1 MAYVPGAPIENARG
15 VLRRCEACDYTAM
28 QKMTGQPPGLT
39 TLFLTELWERFSY
52 YGMRAILVLFM
63 VAPVAEGGL
72 AFDTRAAA
80 SLYGTYTMAV
90 YLLALPGG
98 FVADRWLGSRRAV
111 IAGGVLMTAGQF
123 LLAVHSTEFFY
134 GGLTLIAVGTG
145 LLKPNVSAMVGRL
158 YGPGDVRRDS
168 GFSIY
173 YMGINIGALLAPLV
187 CGWIAESAASK
198 GLIASMGGDPARSW
212 HYAFAAAGVGM
223 IAGLIVFLA
232 QSDRLPKNEAQAA
245 GAKKGAASSEV
256 LSHEEWKRL
265 GAITVLFAFTI
276 LFWAAYEQKGASLNL
291 FAKRLV
297 RTELFGWQF
306 PASWL
311 QSLTPCYVILL
322 APVFAKLW
330 IRLGDRQPPSP
341 RKFALGLS
349 AIGAG
354 FCILTFASGLT
365 SQGKI
370 SPLWLAG
377 VYLFDVIGELCLS
390 PVGLSTVTK
399 LAPARFVGLMMGLW
413 FFATSLG
420 NKLAGYLSGFF
431 VENDAGRLMRL
442 YGGIAAALLASGL
455 LLHFLTPAIRRWSGD
470 EK

>member
-1 MAYVPGAPIENARG
+1 MQT
-15 VLRRCEACDYTAM
+15 LR
-28 QKMTGQPPGLT
+28 GQPAGLT

-63 VAPVAEGGL
+63 VAPAVEGGL
-72 AFDTRAAA
+72 GFDTKGAA

-98 FVADRWLGSRRAV
+98 FVADRWLDPRRAV
-111 IAGGVLMTAGQF
+111 ILGGVLMAAGQF
-123 LLAVHSTEFFY
+123 LMAVHSLDFFY
-134 GGLTLIAVGTG
+134 VGLTFIAVGTG
-145 LLKPNVSAMVGRL
+145 LLKPNISAMVGRL

-187 CGWIAESAASK
+187 CGWIAESSASK
-198 GLIASMGGDPARSW
+198 GLIGAGGGDPARSW

-223 IAGLIVFLA
+223 LVGLAVFLS
-232 QSDRLPKNEAQAA
+232 QSSRLPKTDVSAAEKKKQAA
-245 GAKKGAASSEV
+245 RAEV
-256 LSHEEWKRL
+256 LTRGEWRRI

-341 RKFALGLS
+341 RKFALGLA
-349 AIGAG
+349 AIGVA
-354 FCILTFASGLT
+354 FCILTGASSLT
-365 SQGKI
+365 GTGKI

-377 VYLFDVIGELCLS
+377 VYLFDVSGELCLS
-390 PVGLSTVTK
+390 PVGLSPVTK

-431 VENDAGRLMRL
+431 VADDPGRLVRL

-455 LLHFLTPAIRRWSGD
+455 LLHFLTPTVRRWSGD
-470 EK
+470 AQ